1 MNILDLHELR
11 DGVSGA
17 AHRLRR
23 GFNPWIHLSEDD
35 PLMRVLY
42 SITRPMNG
50 RVLKPKRAE
59 VRNTSRRVFQTGRN
73 AEAAPAAAAEAEQGA
88 KKPG

>member
-1 MNILDLHELR
+1 MNILDLHEIR
-11 DGVSGA
+11 DGVLGA
-17 AHRLRR
+17 SARLRR
-23 GFNPWIHLSEDD
+23 GFSPWIHLSEDA

-42 SITRPMNG
+42 SITRPANG

-59 VRNTSRRVFQTGRN
+59 VRNISRRVFQTGRN
-73 AEAAPAAAAEAEQGA
+73 VEASPAAETEQGA